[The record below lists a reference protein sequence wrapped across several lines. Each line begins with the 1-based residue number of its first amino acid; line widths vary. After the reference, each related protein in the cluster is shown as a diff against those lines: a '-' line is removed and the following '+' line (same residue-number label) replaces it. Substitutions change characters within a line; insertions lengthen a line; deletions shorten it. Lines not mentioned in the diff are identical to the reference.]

1 MLDDLKL
8 IHSKDSNDTL
18 GTASKQY
25 QQVLIDYSLNL
36 EKKHFSNIVLAR
48 CKEESSSLMLSCNRI
63 AFQDISK
70 LAHLCSS

>member
-25 QQVLIDYSLNL
+25 QQVLQTHFGAKQSATASSH
-36 EKKHFSNIVLAR
+36 KKSENCNKLSYFMFCL
-48 CKEESSSLMLSCNRI
+48 SSTCVQVQI
-63 AFQDISK
+63 
-70 LAHLCSS
+70 